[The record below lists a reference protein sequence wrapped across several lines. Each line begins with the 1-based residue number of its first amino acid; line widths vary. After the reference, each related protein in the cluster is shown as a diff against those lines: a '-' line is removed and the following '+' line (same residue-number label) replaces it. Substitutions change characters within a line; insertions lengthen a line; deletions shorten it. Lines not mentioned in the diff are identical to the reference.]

1 MSEREKELSGEEIAR
16 RRDAALLRALKTPF
30 MPHKAE
36 PKPAGA
42 RAEAQRRRREKER
55 RAQDGKASS

>member
-1 MSEREKELSGEEIAR
+1 MKGDQEFTAEEIAR

-30 MPHKAE
+30 TAHKDE

-42 RAEAQRRRREKER
+42 RAEAQRRRREREAKGR
-55 RAQDGKASS
+55 PA